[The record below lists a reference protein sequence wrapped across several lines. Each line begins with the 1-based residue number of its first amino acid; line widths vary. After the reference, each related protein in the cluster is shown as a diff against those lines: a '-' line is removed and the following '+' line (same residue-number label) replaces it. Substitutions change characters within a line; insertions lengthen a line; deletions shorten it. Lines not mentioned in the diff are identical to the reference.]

1 MQPGSWPETGTA
13 AQPWRTITADGLAGV
28 WPRAA
33 VVDVR
38 SREEYSIA
46 RIPGSLNI
54 PLDDLPARLADCPH
68 AIPDR
73 QQQACCIPPGVLAL
87 IPEHALDLPLH
98 RFHEGEQQML
108 IERIYD
114 EDLAQASYLIGCQ
127 AKGEAVVV
135 DGRRD
140 IAVYQDLA
148 RKNGM
153 KIVAVTETHIH
164 ADYLSGTRELAAAT
178 GATIYVSGEGG
189 PDWQYEFDGERLFD
203 GDTITLG
210 NISIKALHT
219 PGHTPE
225 HLSFLVTDGA
235 FSDQPGYLLSGDFVF
250 SGDLGRPDLLDEA
263 AGGVDT
269 RFMGAKQLFTSL
281 RDKFLTLPDYVQV
294 HPAHGAGS
302 ACGKALGA
310 IPSSTVGYE
319 RLYAWW
325 GPYLAANDEQGFI
338 DELLDGQP
346 DAHAYFGR
354 MKRENREGPAVMG
367 ERAPLPE
374 LAPGI
379 VAAGLAEDTLTF
391 IDTRPNSE
399 VHEGTVARSLNVPA
413 GKSVASYGAWVVNP
427 ETDKNPLVLLAPDQD
442 TAQDMWDHL
451 VRVGIDNVAGY
462 VTSLEGLPAAVP
474 KLIQPEELEDFDA
487 AMVLDVRN
495 RTEHTAGHIP
505 GSHQLSGGRA
515 MWHLD
520 ELPANGTIVTY
531 CQSGVR
537 NSVAASALRRAGYD
551 VVELD
556 GSYAGWS
563 AWKQARESVSS
574 N

>member
-1 MQPGSWPETGTA
+1 MRPLPHVRPHLRSRGERHPDITFAKVDTEAEQALAAAANITSIPTLMAFKDKTLVFSQPGALNATGLEEVIQAVKNLDMDKLRADA
-13 AQPWRTITADGLAGV
+13 ARQPRLTHT
-28 WPRAA
+28 
-33 VVDVR
+33 
-38 SREEYSIA
+38 
-46 RIPGSLNI
+46 RIPGAHPSLLDTPWGITLKPNLLKH
-54 PLDDLPARLADCPH
+54 PL
-68 AIPDR
+68 
-73 QQQACCIPPGVLAL
+73 
-87 IPEHALDLPLH
+87 
-98 RFHEGEQQML
+98 HEGEHQML

-127 AKGEAVVV
+127 AKGTAIVV

-148 RKNGM
+148 AKNGM

-178 GATIYVSGEGG
+178 GAKIYVSGEGG
-189 PDWQYEFDGERLFD
+189 PDWQYEFDGERLYD

-210 NISIKALHT
+210 NITIQALHT

-263 AGGVDT
+263 AGGIDT
-269 RFMGAKQLFTSL
+269 RFEGAKQLFASL

-354 MKRENREGPAVMG
+354 MKRENREGPAIMG
-367 ERAPLPE
+367 ERTPLPE
-374 LAPGI
+374 LAPRHRRSRPGSGHPDLHRHPLQQRGPRRHGSPFPER
-379 VAAGLAEDTLTF
+379 AGRQVRGQLRRLGSQPGNRQE
-391 IDTRPNSE
+391 
-399 VHEGTVARSLNVPA
+399 PA
-413 GKSVASYGAWVVNP
+413 G
-427 ETDKNPLVLLAPDQD
+427 AP
-442 TAQDMWDHL
+442 
-451 VRVGIDNVAGY
+451 G
-462 VTSLEGLPAAVP
+462 
-474 KLIQPEELEDFDA
+474 
-487 AMVLDVRN
+487 
-495 RTEHTAGHIP
+495 
-505 GSHQLSGGRA
+505 
-515 MWHLD
+515 
-520 ELPANGTIVTY
+520 
-531 CQSGVR
+531 
-537 NSVAASALRRAGYD
+537 
-551 VVELD
+551 
-556 GSYAGWS
+556 
-563 AWKQARESVSS
+563 
-574 N
+574 

>member
-1 MQPGSWPETGTA
+1 
-13 AQPWRTITADGLAGV
+13 
-28 WPRAA
+28 
-33 VVDVR
+33 
-38 SREEYSIA
+38 
-46 RIPGSLNI
+46 
-54 PLDDLPARLADCPH
+54 
-68 AIPDR
+68 
-73 QQQACCIPPGVLAL
+73 
-87 IPEHALDLPLH
+87 
-98 RFHEGEQQML
+98 ML

-114 EDLAQASYLIGCQ
+114 EDLAQASYFIGCQ
-127 AKGEAVVV
+127 SKGEAIVV

-148 RKNGM
+148 AKNGM

-178 GATIYVSGEGG
+178 GATMYVSGEGG
-189 PDWQYEFDGERLFD
+189 PDWQYGFDAERLYD
-203 GDTITLG
+203 GDAITLG
-210 NISIKALHT
+210 NISVKALHT

-263 AGGVDT
+263 AGGIDT
-269 RFMGAKQLFTSL
+269 RFEGAKQLFASL

-302 ACGKALGA
+302 ACGKDLGA

-346 DAHAYFGR
+346 DAHAYFAR
-354 MKRENREGPAVMG
+354 MKHENREGPAVMG
-367 ERAPLPE
+367 KRAPLPE
-374 LAPGI
+374 LD
-379 VAAGLAEDTLTF
+379 AAAVVKGLEEDTLTF
-391 IDTRPNSE
+391 VDTRGNRE
-399 VHEGTVARSLNVPA
+399 VHRGTVARSLNIPA
-413 GKSVASYGAWVVNP
+413 GKMASYGAWVVDP
-427 ETDKNPLVLLAPDQD
+427 EKGKNPLVLLAPDQD
-442 TAQDMWDHL
+442 AAQEMWDHL

-462 VTSLEGLPAAVP
+462 VTTLDGLPMTTP
-474 KLIQPEELEDFDA
+474 RLIQPEELDGFDA
-487 AMVLDVRN
+487 ALLLDVRN
-495 RTEHTAGHIP
+495 RSEHAAGHIP
-505 GSHQLSGGRA
+505 GSAQLGAGRI

-520 ELPANGTIVTY
+520 QLPEDGPIVTY
-531 CQSGVR
+531 CQSGAR

-551 VVELD
+551 VIELD
-556 GSYAGWS
+556 GSYAAWS
-563 AWKQARESVSS
+563 ASRLSAQS
-574 N
+574 